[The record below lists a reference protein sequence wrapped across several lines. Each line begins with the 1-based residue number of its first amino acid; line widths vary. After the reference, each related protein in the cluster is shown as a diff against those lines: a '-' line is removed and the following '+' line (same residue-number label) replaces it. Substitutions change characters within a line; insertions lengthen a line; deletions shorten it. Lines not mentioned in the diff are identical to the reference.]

1 MFVSFV
7 DFSKAFDKVNYWKLF
22 LKLLDDKC
30 NTNIVKLLAYW
41 YSHQEACVRWKNCFS
56 QFFTIGNGTRQG
68 GVLSPGLFAR
78 YIRDVL
84 SAVVHSGIGCN
95 VGGLML
101 NILAYAD
108 DIVLICPSW
117 RGLQRLLDLLAVEI
131 SKIDMTAN
139 HAKSVCMV
147 FAPKKK
153 NNIVSAVF
161 PRLNIDGEPLEFV
174 DTFKYLGHKIVNN
187 NTDDAD
193 IQRELSN
200 LFVRTNIL
208 LRRFGK
214 CSKTVKVALFKAYCL
229 CLYDTALWKRYK
241 VTTISKLRSGYNKCI
256 KIFFGFSR
264 RDSMTNVLLQL
275 GLPSFDTIINNGS
288 FSFRRQSTM
297 CNNRLVKHL
306 MLVIGC

>member
-1 MFVSFV
+1 MYTV
-7 DFSKAFDKVNYWKLF
+7 
-22 LKLLDDKC
+22 
-30 NTNIVKLLAYW
+30 
-41 YSHQEACVRWKNCFS
+41 
-56 QFFTIGNGTRQG
+56 
-68 GVLSPGLFAR
+68 
-78 YIRDVL
+78 
-84 SAVVHSGIGCN
+84 
-95 VGGLML
+95 
-101 NILAYAD
+101 
-108 DIVLICPSW
+108 
-117 RGLQRLLDLLAVEI
+117 AVEI
-131 SKIDMTAN
+131 GKIDMTAN
-139 HAKSVCMV
+139 PAKSVCMV
-147 FAPKKK
+147 FAPKKR

-161 PRLNIDGEPLEFV
+161 PRLNISGEPIEYV
-174 DTFKYLGHKIVNN
+174 NNFKYLGHKIVNS

-214 CSKTVKVALFKAYCL
+214 CSEIVKVALFKAYCL

-241 VTTISKLRSGYNKCI
+241 VITISKLRSGYNKCI

-275 GLPSFDTIINNGS
+275 GLPSFDTIINKGS

-306 MLVIGC
+306 MLVTGC